1 MSGTNLRRQDNLL
14 RLNVRELYLTG
25 VDGSLPPVGTVPV
38 IGEGGLIQPSDLV
51 IGLTGANGV
60 FESVTLTNPTGDG
73 TLQYSGGFLYVN
85 GVPYLPGGGTGGI
98 LVGITG
104 ATGPAGPTGLRGLTG
119 PSGGGPT
126 GPTGA
131 GATGPSGPPGPTG
144 WTGPAGPTGETGP
157 AGTTGWTGPAGP
169 PNAGFSFVLDST
181 AGASTVGA
189 GEFSVNSATLTSV
202 STVNVADFDA
212 QGIRRTGFFNAL
224 GLGSFLNI
232 GDSVSS
238 STCTYTITS
247 KSYNLISATW
257 SFGVSCLTQA
267 GTTFTPVVGTAYML
281 SFDAVGVVGTTGPAG
296 PTGPAGASTGV
307 TGPAG
312 PTGNPGTAG
321 PTGPAGTFGGDA
333 TVNSLIVNGN
343 LTVSGTTISRAN
355 NLVELGRGK
364 IYSGQG
370 NHDYLIPTNYE
381 SFSVTDTISFPY
393 STSGQRRILLMRFL
407 FTPSPLCQNLTFK
420 VSWNGL
426 QGNTGDAWFRSEIMY
441 TTTSNTILSGFY
453 SPTAVQASTQS
464 LFTNNS
470 PSTQATAFYKQDE
483 AESNNGTSLV
493 STAFTSANYGGV
505 YDIAYIH
512 FLNAYDYTQVD
523 VRIKPTSPTYTEG
536 ATPITGSDYWVSL
549 HVGASAFSLSDS
561 AAQRFGILAGVTGTF
576 PVSLN

>member
-25 VDGSLPPVGTVPV
+25 VDSSLPPVGTVPV
-38 IGEGGLIQPSDLV
+38 IGEGGLIQPSDMV

-73 TLQYSGGFLYVN
+73 TLQYSGGLLYIN
-85 GVPYLPGGGTGGI
+85 SVPYLPGGGTGGI

-126 GPTGA
+126 GPTGV
-131 GATGPSGPPGPTG
+131 TGWAGPTG
-144 WTGPAGPTGETGP
+144 WTGATGATGPAGPTGETGP
-157 AGTTGWTGPAGP
+157 MGTTGWTGPAGP

-232 GDSVSS
+232 GDSASS

-267 GTTFTPVVGTAYML
+267 GTTFTPVVGTTYML

-312 PTGNPGTAG
+312 PTGVGATGPMGTPGSVG
-321 PTGPAGTFGGDA
+321 PTGATGQPGSAIASRSLYGITVNTGAYTGNIITFGLYLSGGARTADGI
-333 TVNSLIVNGN
+333 TIGSDPVPSGYSNILYYVSSSTNSTNFPKVNGKY
-343 LTVSGTTISRAN
+343 LSGRTYTVEWPQ
-355 NLVELGRGK
+355 VYPEFFV
-364 IYSGQG
+364 G
-370 NHDYLIPTNYE
+370 NATSTWFRWVAFPIAYT
-381 SFSVTDTISFPY
+381 TDTTVIPRIFKIQNQLRQLYPIPKIPSDDFTDGTLDWGGG
-393 STSGQRRILLMRFL
+393 SNNTDLDNFTTNFTSNSEL
-407 FTPSPLCQNLTFK
+407 
-420 VSWNGL
+420 VSNGIASYNGL
-426 QGNTGDAWFRSEIMY
+426 YWALLFIEGEDADWY
-441 TTTSNTILSGFY
+441 Y
-453 SPTAVQASTQS
+453 
-464 LFTNNS
+464 
-470 PSTQATAFYKQDE
+470 
-483 AESNNGTSLV
+483 
-493 STAFTSANYGGV
+493 
-505 YDIAYIH
+505 
-512 FLNAYDYTQVD
+512 
-523 VRIKPTSPTYTEG
+523 
-536 ATPITGSDYWVSL
+536 SL
-549 HVGASAFSLSDS
+549 HS
-561 AAQRFGILAGVTGTF
+561 
-576 PVSLN
+576 VSIYI